1 MSDEENDND
10 NNKDNK
16 ISDII
21 KKVVSVGVGA
31 AFMTEDA
38 VKNILSD
45 LPLPKDIVSG
55 LLQNAKSAK
64 EDFSTTIRDELRI
77 HLSKVDPK
85 ILMEELVE
93 NYDIE
98 FNTKV
103 SFKKRDDDSKQ
114 NKSVSKKSKGSGV
127 EKA

>member
-1 MSDEENDND
+1 MSDED
-10 NNKDNK
+10 KDNK
-16 ISDII
+16 IGDII

-55 LLQNAKSAK
+55 LLQNAKTAK
-64 EDFSTTIRDELRI
+64 EEFSNTIREELRT

-85 ILMEELVE
+85 MMMEDLVE

-98 FNTKV
+98 LNTKV
-103 SFKKRDDDSKQ
+103 SFKKKDNTK
-114 NKSVSKKSKGSGV
+114 KGTSVTKKK
-127 EKA
+127 

>member
-1 MSDEENDND
+1 MSEDDNKD

-16 ISDII
+16 IADII

-45 LPLPKDIVSG
+45 LPLPKDIVTG
-55 LLQNAKSAK
+55 LLQNAKTAK
-64 EDFSTTIRDELRI
+64 EDFSNTIREELRT

-85 ILMEELVE
+85 SLMEELVE
-93 NYDIE
+93 HYDIE

-103 SFKKRDDDSKQ
+103 SFKKKESNRKGT
-114 NKSVSKKSKGSGV
+114 SVTKK
-127 EKA
+127 